1 MQHRIRRRFA
11 VKIRVICL
19 AALAL
24 TFSACSALAFGTWD
38 IVRGNGTVR
47 LESRDVASFS
57 GVWNQGSGLVRFSQG
72 ASRQVTVEADANILP
87 YIETEVRNGA
97 LILRTRPGISI
108 NPTRLVF
115 RITTPELH
123 TVSIAGSGDF
133 RMETPL
139 STDMLT
145 VLIEGSGNLDGA
157 ITADAVAVD
166 IRGSGGVDL
175 GGTAR
180 LAQFAIDGSGAI
192 EAAGLSSIDAQV
204 VIRGSGSVTLQATGT
219 LDVEIS
225 GSGDVRYR
233 GDPKVSVR
241 STGSGRVTEY

>member
-1 MQHRIRRRFA
+1 
-11 VKIRVICL
+11 VKIRTLCL

-24 TFSACSALAFGTWD
+24 TLSACSALAFGTWD
-38 IVRGNGTVR
+38 IVRGNGTIR

-115 RITTPELH
+115 RITTPELR
-123 TVSIAGSGDF
+123 TVSIAGSGDV
-133 RMETPL
+133 RLETPL
-139 STDMLT
+139 DADR
-145 VLIEGSGNLDGA
+145 VEIEIEGSGSVDGR
-157 ITADAVAVD
+157 IFVD
-166 IRGSGGVDL
+166 DLSVEIRGSGSVSLDGAAEA
-175 GGTAR
+175 AR
-180 LAQFAIDGSGAI
+180 FEIAGSGDV
-192 EAAGLSSIDAQV
+192 EAADLACADAAV
-204 VIRGSGSVTLQATGT
+204 RIAGSGSVTLQASRT

-225 GSGDVRYR
+225 GSGGVRYH
-233 GDPKVSVR
+233 GDAKVTVR
-241 STGSGRVTEY
+241 DSGSGRVTEY